1 LGEPGGSAVDARQQ
15 ILLAAAHQFA
25 RRPYHMVSL
34 DDILAQATVTKGAM
48 YFHFRSKQALA
59 LAIVEHQRGVLTD
72 VVRALFARKLSGL
85 EALVE
90 IAFLVAVQDT
100 TQDVMRA
107 ALNLLESI
115 GRSGGLQAN
124 LVGEWVKHFAIFV
137 QRAIADG
144 DVIDGTDPEDVSRQ
158 LVSLYLGLRQTSNLD
173 DPQPYLSDL
182 EQIWALAMPGFVNPD
197 RIDYFGQFIGR
208 RTALAVKNMPV
219 QPSRAAP

>member
-1 LGEPGGSAVDARQQ
+1 
-15 ILLAAAHQFA
+15 
-25 RRPYHMVSL
+25 
-34 DDILAQATVTKGAM
+34 
-48 YFHFRSKQALA
+48 
-59 LAIVEHQRGVLTD
+59 
-72 VVRALFARKLSGL
+72 LFARKLSGL

-90 IAFLVAVQDT
+90 VAFLVAVQDT

-115 GRSGGLQAN
+115 GRSSGLQAN

-173 DPQPYLSDL
+173 DPQLYLSDL

-208 RTALAVKNMPV
+208 RAAIAVKNMPV

>member
-1 LGEPGGSAVDARQQ
+1 
-15 ILLAAAHQFA
+15 
-25 RRPYHMVSL
+25 MVSL
-34 DDILAQATVTKGAM
+34 DDILAQATATKGAM

-72 VVRALFARKLSGL
+72 AVRALFARKLSGL

-90 IAFLVAVQDT
+90 VAFLIAVQDT
-100 TQDVMRA
+100 SQDVMRA

-115 GRSGGLQAN
+115 GRSSGLQAN

-173 DPQPYLSDL
+173 DPRPYLGDL
-182 EQIWALAMPGFVNPD
+182 EQSWALAMPGFVNPD
-197 RIDYFGQFIGR
+197 RIDYFTQFIGR
-208 RTALAVKNMPV
+208 RTAIAVKNMPA
-219 QPSRAAP
+219 QPSRALQ